1 EALDHRPYLD
11 GGHDV
16 DVGSAKDQLFVPLGH
31 GPGKA
36 HPTLDSQRSRQR
48 LERRTLRSVASTDIR
63 DGTALA
69 AQRRYRANH
78 CRMVLA
84 RLHSRNRAKHHGFRG
99 PAPALTVARG
109 LLAPD
114 CERLAGNSRVDAD
127 DLRVRTDVQY
137 Q

>member
-1 EALDHRPYLD
+1 
-11 GGHDV
+11 
-16 DVGSAKDQLFVPLGH
+16 
-31 GPGKA
+31 
-36 HPTLDSQRSRQR
+36 
-48 LERRTLRSVASTDIR
+48 
-63 DGTALA
+63 
-69 AQRRYRANH
+69 H

-137 Q
+137 QPACVFAVDDHEVRGRVDSPRHETELPARLGDHDLLAMRV